1 MNIKEE
7 AAKLRKKIEK
17 LNWQL
22 MSGFALSQKE
32 RDQKEDNIDES
43 KKECEGLKPPLESF
57 SQIDHAVI
65 VMSNNY

>member
-22 MSGFALSQKE
+22 TSGLALSQKQ
-32 RDQKEDNIDES
+32 RDQQEDKIDEL
-43 KKECEGLKPPLESF
+43 KKELKGVGKKLTE
-57 SQIDHAVI
+57 IKCTK
-65 VMSNNY
+65 MSVKLHLL